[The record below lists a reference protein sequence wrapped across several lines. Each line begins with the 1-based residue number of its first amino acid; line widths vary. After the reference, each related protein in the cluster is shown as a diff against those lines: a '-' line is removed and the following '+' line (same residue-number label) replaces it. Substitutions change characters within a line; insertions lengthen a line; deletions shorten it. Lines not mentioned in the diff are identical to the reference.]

1 MRNFL
6 RIIRWAFVVAPAGCT
21 VYLAYDAIHNHST
34 FSFWLMVASMY
45 ITGMWLLYPPE
56 GCK

>member
-1 MRNFL
+1 V
-6 RIIRWAFVVAPAGCT
+6 FVVAPIGCT

-56 GCK
+56 ECK